1 MLKKDMKSYTLK
13 KVHLKFSKKV
23 FFAPKM
29 SLSDLENV
37 IIGLGK
43 CHYRAWKMS
52 LSGLENV
59 IIGLDPIISFTNM
72 RIDCRVKHGND
83 MFFYKTWLLTWEEK
97 L

>member
-29 SLSDLENV
+29 SLSDFD
-37 IIGLGK
+37 
-43 CHYRAWKMS
+43 MS
-52 LSGLENV
+52 LSDLENV

-83 MFFYKTWLLTWEEK
+83 IFFYKTWLLTWEEK